1 MKIIYKFDD
10 GSTSEVEVDEEL
22 GAFISA
28 EERKEENA
36 KRKYRYR
43 FIPLDTMFY
52 EGMNFADEDAMSV
65 LETREKEAFINE
77 FLKTLTPIQ
86 RERLARKIESP
97 DISFREIARIEGTSK
112 SSVVES
118 FDLIRKKYEKFLK
131 KHLPK

>member
-28 EERKEENA
+28 EERKEENS

-77 FLKTLTPIQ
+77 FIDFFKNDMLRFVYSGNK
-86 RERLARKIESP
+86 
-97 DISFREIARIEGTSK
+97 SK
-112 SSVVES
+112 N
-118 FDLIRKKYEKFLK
+118 
-131 KHLPK
+131 

>member
-28 EERKEENA
+28 EERNEENA

-43 FIPLDTMFY
+43 FIPLETMFY
-52 EGMNFADEDAMSV
+52 EGMYFADEDAMSV
-65 LETREKEAFINE
+65 LEAREKEAFVDE

-86 RERLARKIESP
+86 RERLAMKIESP

-112 SSVVES
+112 NSVVES